1 MRKLVIAILLIFG
14 LVACS
19 TKMSYYFLD
28 WAIEWKLE
36 QYVTLNSEQQELF
49 DDALQQ
55 FLLWHRSE
63 ELPRYE
69 QQLAKLSTAL
79 QQQSMTSA
87 VWTEHVDEAKKHWS
101 RTFDYLLP
109 SLLPIVASFT
119 DEQVAEVIG
128 QLKTDEQE
136 LNEKYLGKTQAELV
150 EMADERINKRVKKWL
165 GSLSKEQKEAIHQY
179 NLARGSTLDM
189 WLEYRREWSR
199 LLVQAL
205 KNRQNEK
212 ALSHS
217 LTVLLTEP
225 DKLRSKA
232 YKQVLDNNTAQFG
245 QLLILL
251 NEQASTKQKRYFSNK
266 MAALQQDLIELSED
280 SE

>member
-1 MRKLVIAILLIFG
+1 MRKLVIATLLIFG

-19 TKMSYYFLD
+19 TKISYYFLD

-36 QYVTLNSEQQELF
+36 QYVTLNAEQQMLF
-49 DDALQQ
+49 DEALQQ

-69 QQLAKLSTAL
+69 LQLAKLSTAL

-87 VWTEHVDEAKKHWS
+87 IWAKHVEEAKKHWS

-109 SLLPIVASFT
+109 SLLPIVASFS
-119 DEQVAEVIG
+119 DEQVAEVIA

-136 LNEKYLGKTQAELV
+136 LNEKYRGKTQAELV

-165 GSLSKEQKEAIHQY
+165 GTLSKEQKEAIHQY

-189 WLEYRREWSR
+189 WLDYRYEWTR

-232 YKQVLDNNTAQFG
+232 YKQALDNNTAQFG

-251 NEQASTKQKRYFSNK
+251 NEQANTKQKRYFLNK